1 MAREIRLRFAQHLR
15 DLRKRYGWTQEQLAE
30 RADLAYR
37 HVQRLESLK
46 SPPPAKIDTLGK
58 LAQAFN
64 LSPAKL
70 LTFGSL
76 TGPRRE
82 WAYLA
87 ADAKRRPVAA
97 KALRAERSA
106 GTGGVP
112 AKAKALRAER
122 RGLTPGASGI
132 P

>member
-76 TGPRRE
+76 TGSRRE

-87 ADAKRRPVAA
+87 ADAKRRPV
-97 KALRAERSA
+97 
-106 GTGGVP
+106 T
-112 AKAKALRAER
+112 AKALRAER
-122 RGLTPGASGI
+122 RVGTGGVPTSSGKRTRHRT
-132 P
+132 

>member
-1 MAREIRLRFAQHLR
+1 MFHVPAPLYNVGMAQEIRLRFAKHLR
-15 DLRKRYGWTQEQLAE
+15 GLRTRYGWTQEQLAE

-46 SPPPAKIDTLGK
+46 NPPPAKIDTLGK
-58 LAQAFN
+58 LARAFN

-76 TGPRRE
+76 SGSRRE

-87 ADAKRRPVAA
+87 ADAKRRV
-97 KALRAERSA
+97 
-106 GTGGVP
+106 GTG
-112 AKAKALRAER
+112 KAPISSGR
-122 RGLTPGASGI
+122 RTRRRR
-132 P
+132 